1 MLASGGL
8 GEIGERSRMRS
19 YLAALR
25 RVVNLVDD
33 PDPRL
38 LQTAFAALVLLDT
51 LLRSLVGTPLDA
63 ARGPLAGLGLLTL
76 TTLAVWVAPRVGSAV
91 RHAPLLVVV
100 LDLAAVGLVRL
111 VPEGSAAGILVVL
124 PALWLARLHGARGA
138 GTAGLAAAAV
148 VSVPGLLYVGLSGAS
163 LTRAVLPPLVAWL
176 VGLGVAS
183 AVTRAESERRI
194 STAILD
200 TVDVGLVLLDAEGRY
215 LRANRRHQDFIDLA
229 FPDGHAGKAG
239 QLGAVHHPDGRRV
252 VREEMPSFRAASGE
266 EYSDIRIWCGDDP
279 LTRRALSVSARTLR
293 DDQGRRVGAA
303 LAYKDITDLLSAL
316 EAKDEFVS
324 TVSHELRT
332 PLASIAGYVEVL
344 LGREDLPAAAADHL
358 RVVERNA
365 VRLDRL
371 VGDLLATA
379 QAGSGPLPVH
389 RTESDL
395 AVLVREAVEVA
406 TPAAEAAGVDLDQRC
421 PASLPVHVDPRRIGQ
436 VLDNLLSNA
445 LKHTGAGGRV
455 CVEVTE
461 RPADGQD
468 GQDGQGGLVEL
479 AVSDTGT
486 GIPPED
492 LDRLFVRFHRS
503 STSRD
508 LAIPGLGL
516 GLCIARDIV
525 AAHGGRIEVD
535 SEVGVG
541 TTVRVLLP
549 RQAPADP

>member
-1 MLASGGL
+1 
-8 GEIGERSRMRS
+8 MRS

-51 LLRSLVGTPLDA
+51 LLRSSVGTPLDA
-63 ARGPLAGLGLLTL
+63 ARGPLVGLGLLAL
-76 TTLAVWVAPRVGSAV
+76 TTLAVWVAPGAGSGV
-91 RHAPLLVVV
+91 RHAPLLVVG

-138 GTAGLAAAAV
+138 AAAGLAAAAV

-229 FPDGHAGKAG
+229 FPDGHAGRAG

-252 VREEMPSFRAASGE
+252 AREEMPSFRAASGE

-332 PLASIAGYVEVL
+332 PLASIAGYVEVV
-344 LGREDLPAAAADHL
+344 LGREDLPAPAADHL
-358 RVVERNA
+358 RVVERNT

-406 TPAAEAAGVDLDQRC
+406 TPAAEAAGVELDRRC
-421 PASLPVHVDPRRIGQ
+421 PGSLPVHVDPRRIGQ

-461 RPADGQD
+461 RPAESQG
-468 GQDGQGGLVEL
+468 GQGGLVEL
-479 AVSDTGT
+479 AVCDTGT
-486 GIPPED
+486 GIPPDD

-525 AAHGGRIEVD
+525 AAHGGRIDVE

-549 RQAPADP
+549 RQAPAGP

>member
-1 MLASGGL
+1 MLSH
-8 GEIGERSRMRS
+8 
-19 YLAALR
+19 LAPLR
-25 RVVNLVDD
+25 RLVSLVDD

-38 LQTAFAALVLLDT
+38 LQTAFAALVVLDSA
-51 LLRSLVGTPLDA
+51 LRSSVGTPLGA
-63 ARGPLAGLGLLTL
+63 ARGPLLGLGLLAL
-76 TTLAVWVAPRVGSAV
+76 TTLAVWVAPRAGAAGRYVPFV
-91 RHAPLLVVV
+91 VVV

-138 GTAGLAAAAV
+138 AVAGLAAAAV
-148 VSVPGLLYVGLSGAS
+148 VSVPGLAYSGFSGSS

-183 AVTRAESERRI
+183 AVARAESERRI
-194 STAILD
+194 SQAILD

-229 FPDGHAGKAG
+229 FPEGHAGRAG

-252 VREEMPSFRAASGE
+252 SREEMPSFRASSGE
-266 EYSDIRIWCGDDP
+266 EYADIRIWCGDDP

-303 LAYKDITDLLSAL
+303 LAYKDVTDLLRAI
-316 EAKDEFVS
+316 EVKDEFVS

-332 PLASIAGYVEVL
+332 PLASIAGYLEVV
-344 LGREDLPAAAADHL
+344 LGRDDLPEPASEHL
-358 RVVERNA
+358 KVVERNT

-389 RTESDL
+389 PTETDL
-395 AVLVREAVEVA
+395 AVLVRQAVEVA
-406 TPAAEAAGVDLDQRC
+406 TPAAEAAGVELEGRC
-421 PASLPVHVDPRRIGQ
+421 PEGITLHLDPRRLGQ

-445 LKHTGAGGRV
+445 LKHTGRGGRV

-461 RPADGQD
+461 PPGP
-468 GQDGQGGLVEL
+468 GGDVEV
-479 AVSDTGT
+479 AVCDTGT

-516 GLCIARDIV
+516 GLCISRDIV
-525 AAHGGRIEVD
+525 AAHGGRIEVE
-535 SEVGVG
+535 STVGVG

-549 RQAPADP
+549 VGEPAGP